1 MISRNKRKITTT
13 QRTSAHSVTAGGC
26 GQTPLRRSTAPPGRR
41 PPLLCS
47 PEKARQI
54 AAHGS
59 GKITK
64 LYDRTS
70 DQITL
75 DEIERIV
82 ISTMLDGNCYI
93 QLDCS
98 PFNTMKSGG
107 N

>member
-1 MISRNKRKITTT
+1 MLRKATIRAAIDRWLVARG
-13 QRTSAHSVTAGGC
+13 QLFNCGAGH
-26 GQTPLRRSTAPPGRR
+26 R
-41 PPLLCS
+41 
-47 PEKARQI
+47 
-54 AAHGS
+54 

-75 DEIERIV
+75 NEIERIV
-82 ISTMLDGNCYI
+82 ICTMLDGNCYI